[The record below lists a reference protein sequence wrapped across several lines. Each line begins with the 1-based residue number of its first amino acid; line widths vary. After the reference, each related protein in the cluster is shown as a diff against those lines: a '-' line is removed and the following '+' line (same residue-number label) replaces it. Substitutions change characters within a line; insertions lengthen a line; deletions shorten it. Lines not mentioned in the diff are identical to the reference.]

1 MSNRNIAL
9 TILAII
15 LLGWVAIK
23 CLTTAWVALKLLPAV
38 VMVLLFLG
46 IGWFWGRFSK

>member
-1 MSNRNIAL
+1 
-9 TILAII
+9 
-15 LLGWVAIK
+15 
-23 CLTTAWVALKLLPAV
+23 LKLLPAV